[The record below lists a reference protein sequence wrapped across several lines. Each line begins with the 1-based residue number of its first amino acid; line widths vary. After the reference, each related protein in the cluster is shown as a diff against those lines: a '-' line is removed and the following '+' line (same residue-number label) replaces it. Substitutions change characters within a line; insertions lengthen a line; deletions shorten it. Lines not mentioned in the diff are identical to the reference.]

1 MQGEPGPLVLSS
13 IFADILKIVRLDD
26 NALTVAIPPGQRKYS
41 HHMFESETSR
51 NTKAEAKAAT
61 AGGDE
66 EPLTKLC
73 GEPDTAQLNA
83 GTEANGVQASEAEG
97 NRDGALTVEEA
108 PENGNLPSGSKAQQS
123 NLRQDNQVDEVNRAE
138 AMNAESTETE
148 ANVKP
153 PDDETKKP
161 LALDEKSPDGASA
174 HTNGGQCLGPPL
186 QEDDI
191 LHSISNLS
199 QLEHKIVDIDSR
211 FNSKDIGIQN
221 TWKNF
226 RGIRNN
232 QDLGSLFEMR
242 EDFFVY
248 KHPRIVKDG
257 KRKR

>member
-1 MQGEPGPLVLSS
+1 MQGEPGPWFLSS
-13 IFADILKIVRLDD
+13 IFADILKIVRLDN

-41 HHMFESETSR
+41 HHRFESETSR
-51 NTKAEAKAAT
+51 NTKAQAKAAT

-66 EPLTKLC
+66 EPLANLD
-73 GEPDTAQLNA
+73 GEPDTAQLVA
-83 GTEANGVQASEAEG
+83 GTEANRVQASEADG

-108 PENGNLPSGSKAQQS
+108 PEDGNVSSKSKAQES
-123 NLRQDNQVDEVNRAE
+123 NLRLDNQIDDVNPAE

-153 PDDETKKP
+153 PDDETQKP
-161 LALDEKSPDGASA
+161 LALDEKSPDGASS
-174 HTNGGQCLGPPL
+174 HTNGGQCLTLPL

-199 QLEHKIVDIDSR
+199 QLEHKIVDIDGR

>member
-1 MQGEPGPLVLSS
+1 
-13 IFADILKIVRLDD
+13 
-26 NALTVAIPPGQRKYS
+26 
-41 HHMFESETSR
+41 MFESETSEKP
-51 NTKAEAKAAT
+51 KAEAKAAT

-66 EPLTKLC
+66 KPLTNVDGK
-73 GEPDTAQLNA
+73 PDAIPLIA
-83 GTEANGVQASEAEG
+83 GTETNGGEASEANG
-97 NRDGALTVEEA
+97 NRNGALTEEEV
-108 PENGNLPSGSKAQQS
+108 PETSNLPSGSKAQDAKPA
-123 NLRQDNQVDEVNRAE
+123 LGNQIDEVNPAE
-138 AMNAESTETE
+138 AMSTESTEME

-153 PDDETKKP
+153 PDNETQKP
-161 LALDEKSPDGASA
+161 LAVDEKTPNGASA
-174 HTNGGQCLGPPL
+174 QTKDGQCLTHTL

-199 QLEHKIVDIDSR
+199 QLEHKIVDIDGR

-226 RGIRNN
+226 RGIRNH

-248 KHPRIVKDG
+248 KHPRIVKEG